1 MTLMPGAMPQDYQ
14 FMLKLSINIVDDE
27 REASKAEVSWPN
39 FITQGI
45 SPRQDGALR
54 ASVDRVPRTTPQ
66 YFHNLQAS
74 AIATAV

>member
-45 SPRQDGALR
+45 SPRQDGGYSLD
-54 ASVDRVPRTTPQ
+54 VE
-66 YFHNLQAS
+66 
-74 AIATAV
+74 